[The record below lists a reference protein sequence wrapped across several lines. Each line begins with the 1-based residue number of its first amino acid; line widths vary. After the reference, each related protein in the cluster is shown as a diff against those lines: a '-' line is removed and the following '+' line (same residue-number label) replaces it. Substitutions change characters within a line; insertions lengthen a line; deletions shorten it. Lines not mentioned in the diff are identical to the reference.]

1 VNPRVKMTHSE
12 ENPKSK
18 STRIML
24 VDDHPI
30 VREGLAESI
39 NREPDLLV
47 CAQAEDHQEALK
59 AFEATL
65 PDLVVI
71 DLMLKSSSGLEL
83 IKDIHT
89 RWPRVLIL
97 VVSMHD
103 ETLYAERVLRA
114 GAQGY
119 ITKQEATRDILLA
132 IRRVLAGGIY
142 LNERTASVVLARLA
156 SKTQAVSNSIADLL
170 ADREMQVFELT
181 GQGLS
186 TREIAGQL
194 HIDMKT
200 VDTYRARIKEKLCLK
215 TSSELLQLAI
225 RWSKNQ

>member
-1 VNPRVKMTHSE
+1 M
-12 ENPKSK
+12 
-18 STRIML
+18 TRIML
-24 VDDHPI
+24 VDDHPV

-39 NREPDLLV
+39 NRESDLTV
-47 CAQAEDHQEALK
+47 CAQAEDHHAALK
-59 AFEATL
+59 AVETAK

-71 DLMLKSSSGLEL
+71 DLMLRNSSGFEL
-83 IKDIHT
+83 IKDIHS
-89 RWPRVLIL
+89 RWPRILIL

-132 IRRVLAGGIY
+132 IRRVLSGGIY
-142 LNERTASVVLARLA
+142 LNERTASTELSRLA
-156 SKTQAVSNSIADLL
+156 SKTQAVSDSIADLL
-170 ADREMQVFELT
+170 ADRELQVFELT

-194 HIDMKT
+194 HIDVKT
-200 VDTYRARIKEKLCLK
+200 VDTYRARIKEKLNLK
-215 TSSELLQLAI
+215 SSSQMLQLAI

>member
-1 VNPRVKMTHSE
+1 MANSE
-12 ENPKSK
+12 GNPKANC
-18 STRIML
+18 TRIML

-39 NREPDLLV
+39 NREPDLFV

-59 AFEATL
+59 AFEASK

-119 ITKQEATRDILLA
+119 ITKQEATRDILPA

-156 SKTQAVSNSIADLL
+156 SKTQAVSNSVADLL

-200 VDTYRARIKEKLCLK
+200 VDTYRARIKEKLNLK

>member
-1 VNPRVKMTHSE
+1 MAHSE
-12 ENPKSK
+12 ELSK
-18 STRIML
+18 TKAARIML

-39 NREPDLLV
+39 NREPDFLV

-59 AFEATL
+59 AFEATK

-83 IKDIHT
+83 IKDIHS

-103 ETLYAERVLRA
+103 ENLYAERVLRA

-132 IRRVLAGGIY
+132 IRRVLSGGIY
-142 LNERTASVVLARLA
+142 LNERTASAVLARLA
-156 SKTQAVSNSIADLL
+156 AKPQAVSDSIADLL
-170 ADREMQVFELT
+170 ADRELQVFELT
-181 GQGLS
+181 GRGLS
-186 TREIAGQL
+186 TREIGAQL
-194 HIDMKT
+194 HIDGKT
-200 VDTYRARIKEKLCLK
+200 VDTYRARIREKLNLK

-225 RWSKNQ
+225 RWNKDHGLAE

>member
-1 VNPRVKMTHSE
+1 MTT
-12 ENPKSK
+12 KSG
-18 STRIML
+18 S
-24 VDDHPI
+24 
-30 VREGLAESI
+30 
-39 NREPDLLV
+39 
-47 CAQAEDHQEALK
+47 EDHQEALK
-59 AFEATL
+59 AFESSK

-156 SKTQAVSNSIADLL
+156 SKTQAVSNSIADIL

-181 GQGLS
+181 GHGLS

-200 VDTYRARIKEKLCLK
+200 VDTYRARIKEKLNLK

>member
-1 VNPRVKMTHSE
+1 MAHSE
-12 ENPKSK
+12 EASK
-18 STRIML
+18 HKATRIML

-39 NREPDLLV
+39 NREPDFLV

-59 AFEATL
+59 AFEGAK

-83 IKDIHT
+83 IKDIHS

-132 IRRVLAGGIY
+132 IRRVLSGGIY
-142 LNERTASVVLARLA
+142 LNERTASSVLARLA
-156 SKTQAVSNSIADLL
+156 SKTQAVSDSIADLL
-170 ADREMQVFELT
+170 ADRELQVFELT

-200 VDTYRARIKEKLCLK
+200 VDTYRARIKEKLNLK

>member
-1 VNPRVKMTHSE
+1 MANSE
-12 ENPKSK
+12 ENPKANC
-18 STRIML
+18 TRIML
-24 VDDHPI
+24 VDDHTI

-59 AFEATL
+59 AFESSK

-89 RWPRVLIL
+89 RWPRVLML

-119 ITKQEATRDILLA
+119 ITTQEATRDILLA

-156 SKTQAVSNSIADLL
+156 SKTQAVSNSIADIM

-181 GQGLS
+181 GHGLS

-200 VDTYRARIKEKLCLK
+200 VDTYRARIKEKLNLK

>member
-1 VNPRVKMTHSE
+1 MAHTEKE
-12 ENPKSK
+12 KA
-18 STRIML
+18 TRIML

-39 NREPDLLV
+39 NREPDFLV

-59 AFEATL
+59 SFESTK

-71 DLMLKSSSGLEL
+71 DLMLKASSGLEL
-83 IKDIHT
+83 IKDI
-89 RWPRVLIL
+89 RARSARVPIL

-132 IRRVLAGGIY
+132 IRRVLAGGVY

-156 SKTQAVSNSIADLL
+156 SKTQAVSDSISDIL
-170 ADREMQVFELT
+170 AERELQVFELT

-200 VDTYRARIKEKLCLK
+200 VDTYRARIKEKLNLK

-225 RWSKNQ
+225 RWSKNP

>member
-1 VNPRVKMTHSE
+1 MTGRATTRVL
-12 ENPKSK
+12 
-18 STRIML
+18 L
-24 VDDHPI
+24 VDDHPV

-39 NREPDLLV
+39 NRESDLTV
-47 CAQAEDHQEALK
+47 CAQAEDHQGALR
-59 AFEATL
+59 AIETCH
-65 PDLVVI
+65 PELVVI
-71 DLMLKSSSGLEL
+71 DLMLKDSSGMEL
-83 IKDIHT
+83 IKDVRA
-89 RWPRVLIL
+89 RWPRLLIL

-156 SKTQAVSNSIADLL
+156 SKTQAVSNSVADIL

-186 TREIAGQL
+186 TREIA
-194 HIDMKT
+194 
-200 VDTYRARIKEKLCLK
+200 
-215 TSSELLQLAI
+215 
-225 RWSKNQ
+225 

>member
-1 VNPRVKMTHSE
+1 MLHPQE
-12 ENPKSK
+12 ASK
-18 STRIML
+18 TTRIML

-39 NREPDLLV
+39 NREADLHV
-47 CAQAEDHQEALK
+47 CAQAEDHLEALK
-59 AFEATL
+59 AMETSK

-83 IKDIHT
+83 IKDVHA
-89 RWPRVLIL
+89 RWPRMLIL

-119 ITKQEATRDILLA
+119 ITKQEAPRDILLA
-132 IRRVLAGGIY
+132 IRRILGGGIY
-142 LNERTASVVLARLA
+142 LNERTASAVLARLGN
-156 SKTQAVSNSIADLL
+156 KVQGTRDGIGDVL
-170 ADREMQVFELT
+170 ADRELQVFELT
-181 GQGLS
+181 GMGLG
-186 TREIAGQL
+186 TREIAAQL

-200 VDTYRARIKEKLCLK
+200 VDTYRARIREKLNLK

-225 RWSKNQ
+225 RWNKTQ

>member
-1 VNPRVKMTHSE
+1 MAHSE
-12 ENPKSK
+12 ESPKNK
-18 STRIML
+18 ATRIML

-39 NREPDLLV
+39 NREQDLLV

-59 AFEATL
+59 LFESAK

-83 IKDIHT
+83 IKDIRS

-119 ITKQEATRDILLA
+119 ITKQQATRDIALGA
-132 IRRVLAGGIY
+132 GAQHSFGIECCAPAPRATSPSSRPRV
-142 LNERTASVVLARLA
+142 T
-156 SKTQAVSNSIADLL
+156 
-170 ADREMQVFELT
+170 
-181 GQGLS
+181 
-186 TREIAGQL
+186 
-194 HIDMKT
+194 
-200 VDTYRARIKEKLCLK
+200 
-215 TSSELLQLAI
+215 
-225 RWSKNQ
+225 